1 MSSVSSTNN
10 SSSTTSKTYS
20 YSSSGLSGLISGM
33 DTETMVKK
41 LLAGT
46 QTKIDRQKQQ
56 QQVLKWKQTMY
67 QTAISDINNLKSKYF
82 DSTYDSTLT
91 TNLSS
96 SKFFNTKISSVT
108 SGSAVTVNSTDYSAN
123 VGSATFNVKQLAS
136 ATTLNGS
143 NTMSASQSITGTTI
157 DFTALQSALS
167 GADLTFNMSLDGVSK
182 EITLSKKD
190 FATAD
195 FETGGSIGAT
205 ELNTVIQQ
213 KTKDAFGT
221 YVTAN
226 VNTTTGEG
234 GTSSSTLTFAVNIK
248 KSTVD
253 DNGVVTAGTEAE
265 TGHELVITGASASK
279 LGVTP
284 GTSSLFSTSA
294 TIGSLRDISG
304 TDFSFKINGNSFSFK
319 STDTVASVINAVNAS
334 TSNVRLAYSS
344 ATDKFTL
351 QSSQTGAQ
359 YGIDLT
365 QTQGQN
371 LLDTLFGTGYSSS
384 ITKGTDLIVS
394 INGNQTSRSSN
405 TFTIDGLTVTASSLS
420 NGTDTVVGTT
430 RDTSSVVSAIKSFVS
445 DYNGLISSL
454 YGDITEDT
462 TYKDYAPLTD
472 AQKAEMSDSAITAW
486 EKNAKIGLLRNDD
499 SISTFLQSMDEA
511 FYTQVSSAGLAAYSI
526 GIETVSTDRVGK
538 LTLDESALTSALSTD
553 PDAVAKLFT
562 DSTSGISTLVSK
574 AIDSA
579 AKLSAASPGS
589 LVQIA
594 GATGWST
601 NAKNNDIYNELQTI
615 SDKLDDLQDK
625 YDDEKDRYWN
635 KFNKMETVIANY
647 QSQSSMINSSFSS
660 SSSS

>member
-1 MSSVSSTNN
+1 MSTVSSTNN
-10 SSSTTSKTYS
+10 SSSTTNKTYS

-96 SKFFNTKISSVT
+96 YKFFNTKISSVT

-136 ATTLNGS
+136 ATTLTGS
-143 NTMSASQSITGTTI
+143 NTMSASQSITGTAI

-167 GADLTFNMSLDGVSK
+167 SADLTFNMSLDGVSK

-205 ELNTVIQQ
+205 EFNTVIQQ
-213 KTKDAFGT
+213 KTKNAFGT

-284 GTSSLFSTSA
+284 GTSSLFSTSS
-294 TIGSLRDISG
+294 TIGSLSGISG

-445 DYNGLISSL
+445 DYNGLVSSL
-454 YGDITEDT
+454 YGTITEDT

-526 GIETVSTDRVGK
+526 GIETVSTDLSGK
-538 LTLDESALTSALSTD
+538 LKLDESALTSALSTD

-579 AKLSAASPGS
+579 AKLSAANPGS

-594 GATGWST
+594 GASGWST

-647 QSQSSMINSSFSS
+647 QSQSGMLSSFTSS
-660 SSSS
+660 SSS

>member
-1 MSSVSSTNN
+1 MSTVSSTSS
-10 SSSTTSKTYS
+10 SSSTTNKTYS

-96 SKFFNTKISSVT
+96 YKFFNTKISSVT
-108 SGSAVTVNSTDYSAN
+108 SGSAVTVNSTDYSTN

-136 ATTLNGS
+136 ATTLTGS
-143 NTMSASQSITGTTI
+143 DTMSASQSITGNTI

-213 KTKDAFGT
+213 KTKNAFGT

-226 VNTTTGEG
+226 VNTTTDTE
-234 GTSSSTLTFAVNIK
+234 GTSSSKLTFAVNIK
-248 KSTVD
+248 SSTVD
-253 DNGVVTAGTEAE
+253 ANGEVTAGTEAE

-284 GTSSLFSTSA
+284 GSSSLFSTSA
-294 TIGSLRDISG
+294 TIGSLSGISG

-359 YGIDLT
+359 YGIDLA
-365 QTQGQN
+365 QTQGN
-371 LLDTLFGTGYSSS
+371 LLDTLFGSGYSSS

-405 TFTIDGLTVTASSLS
+405 TFTIDGLTVTANSLS

-430 RDTSSVVSAIKSFVS
+430 RDTSSTVSAIKSFVS
-445 DYNGLISSL
+445 DYNALVSSL
-454 YGDITEDT
+454 YGAITEDT

-511 FYTQVSSAGLAAYSI
+511 FYTQVNSAGLAAYSI
-526 GIETVSTDRVGK
+526 GIETVSTDLTGK

-579 AKLSAASPGS
+579 AKLSAANPGS

-594 GATGWST
+594 GASGWST

-625 YDDEKDRYWN
+625 YDDEKERYWN
-635 KFNKMETVIANY
+635 KFNSMETVIANY
-647 QSQSSMINSSFSS
+647 QSQSGMLSSFTSS
-660 SSSS
+660 SSS

>member
-1 MSSVSSTNN
+1 MSTVSSTNN
-10 SSSTTSKTYS
+10 SSSTTNKTYS

-96 SKFFNTKISSVT
+96 YKFFNTKISSVT

-136 ATTLNGS
+136 ATTLTGS
-143 NTMSASQSITGTTI
+143 NTMSASQSITGTAI
-157 DFTALQSALS
+157 DFTALQSALTS
-167 GADLTFNMSLDGVSK
+167 ADLTFNMSLDGVSK

-213 KTKDAFGT
+213 KTKNAFGT

-284 GTSSLFSTSA
+284 GTSSLFSTSS
-294 TIGSLRDISG
+294 TIGSLSGISG

-445 DYNGLISSL
+445 DYNGLVSSL
-454 YGDITEDT
+454 YGTITEDT

-526 GIETVSTDRVGK
+526 GIETVSTDLSGK
-538 LTLDESALTSALSTD
+538 LKLDESALTSALSTD

-579 AKLSAASPGS
+579 AKLSAANPGS

-594 GATGWST
+594 GASGWST

-647 QSQSSMINSSFSS
+647 QSQSGMLSSFTSS
-660 SSSS
+660 SSS

>member
-96 SKFFNTKISSVT
+96 YKFFNTKTSSVT

-136 ATTLNGS
+136 ATTLTGS
-143 NTMSASQSITGTTI
+143 NTMSASQSITGTAI

-226 VNTTTGEG
+226 VNTTTDN

-284 GTSSLFSTSA
+284 GTSSLFSTSS
-294 TIGSLRDISG
+294 TIGSLSGISG

-351 QSSQTGAQ
+351 QSTQTGAQ

-365 QTQGQN
+365 QTQGN
-371 LLDTLFGTGYSSS
+371 LLDTLFGSGYSSS

-445 DYNGLISSL
+445 DYNGLVSSL
-454 YGDITEDT
+454 YGTITEDT

-526 GIETVSTDRVGK
+526 GIETVSTDLSGK
-538 LTLDESALTSALSTD
+538 LKLDESALTSALSTD

-579 AKLSAASPGS
+579 AKLSAANPGS

-594 GATGWST
+594 GASGWST

-647 QSQSSMINSSFSS
+647 QSQSGMLSSFTSS
-660 SSSS
+660 SSSSS